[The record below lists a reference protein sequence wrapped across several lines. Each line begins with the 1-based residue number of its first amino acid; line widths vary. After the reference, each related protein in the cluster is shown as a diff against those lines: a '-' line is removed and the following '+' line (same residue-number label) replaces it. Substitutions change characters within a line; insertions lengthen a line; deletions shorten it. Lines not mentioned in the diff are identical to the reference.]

1 MSENIFL
8 SPVVYPEFER
18 TVVNPINLAECIAQS
33 EVLEK
38 VQNPKNTRVWGIK
51 ESRLNRNFYNQM
63 TEDDVVLFYNS
74 EEYIY
79 YARVKAC
86 FESQEVSRRYWG
98 DIPAK
103 LLYSVRDLTEIGL
116 PKETLNDTFGYKQGY
131 LPQSVR
137 VVANKPMRKMKQEYG
152 TLQGFLD
159 ELHQNFK

>member
-1 MSENIFL
+1 M

-33 EVLEK
+33 EVLGR
-38 VQNPKNTRVWGIK
+38 VQNPENARVWGTK

-63 TEDDVVLFYNS
+63 TEADMVLFYNS

-79 YARVKAC
+79 YAKVEAR

-103 LLYSVRDLTEIGL
+103 LLYSVRNLTEISL

-131 LPQSVR
+131 LPQSIR

-152 TLQGFLD
+152 TAQDFLN
-159 ELHQNFK
+159 EFHQNSR